1 MKQIHVLDKET
12 IDKIAAGE
20 VVERP
25 ASVVKELVENAIDAG
40 ATSITVEIKDGG
52 ISFMRITDNGSGIAK
67 EQIRTAFLRH
77 ATSKIENAE
86 DLSRIASLGFRGEAL
101 SSIAAVAQV
110 ELITKTADALTG
122 TRIQIEGGDEKAFE
136 EVGAPDGTTFLIR
149 NLFFNTPV
157 RRKFLK
163 QPPTEGGYVV
173 DLMEHL
179 ALSRPDIS
187 FKFIMGSQT
196 KFYTSGNGAL
206 KEVIYRI
213 YGRDISGQVIPID
226 FEENGFHI
234 KGYLGSPALVRSNRN
249 HEIYFLNGRFIRSQV
264 LSKAI
269 EEGYREYLMQHK
281 FPLCVLHI
289 TVEDKSQVDV
299 NVHPAKME
307 VRFSDGP
314 EVYRL
319 ISKAI
324 GECLKHREMI
334 PEATLPEAKK
344 PVEKIRNAVW
354 PAGKTASDSAAAV
367 HSVAAK
373 GAFRPLTESV
383 STDAAGLRAGSVP
396 VSARQPV
403 NHSNEVSAGGEAD
416 GAIHAGGSADEQ
428 AGGAIHGGVSAGSQS
443 GGAFNDGGAVRR
455 QSDGGQTAGAS
466 YGCGTAGGQAGGTSG
481 RRPGRPGSS
490 FNYGIRELEIMTA
503 TLSECQKQ
511 SEESLAGIKST
522 EKISVPEPFETKRT
536 EQFKVM
542 EEMRYEAD
550 RMKMTDFKQETLFE
564 TKTFIEE
571 NRMRYR
577 IIGQVFDTY
586 WLVQFEDKLYI
597 IDQHAAHEK
606 VKYERFMK
614 QYHQKAMVTQNL
626 MPPIIVSLTGAEEG
640 VLKEYREIFRTLG
653 FEVEAFGGN
662 EYALRAVPVDLYGC
676 NEKQMFLEVL
686 DELADMGPR
695 ESLKVVEEKIAS
707 MSCKA
712 AVKGNSALSQAEAEK
727 LIDELLTLENPYNCP
742 HGRPTII
749 TMSKYE
755 MEKRFKR

>member
-1 MKQIHVLDKET
+1 MSQIHVLDAET

-25 ASVVKELVENAIDAG
+25 ASVVKELVENSIDAG

-67 EQIRTAFLRH
+67 DQIRTAFLRH
-77 ATSKIENAE
+77 ATSKIESAE

-101 SSIAAVAQV
+101 SSISAVSQV
-110 ELITKTADALTG
+110 ELVTKTKDSLTG
-122 TRIQIEGGDEKAFE
+122 TRVIIEGGIEKAFE

-163 QPPTEGGYVV
+163 QPATEGGYVA

-187 FKFIMGSQT
+187 FKFMMGSQT
-196 KFYTSGNGAL
+196 KFYTSGNGEL

-213 YGRDISGQVIPID
+213 YGKDVAANLIPID
-226 FEENGFHI
+226 FEENGLQI

-249 HEIYFLNGRFIRSQV
+249 HEIYFLNSRFIRSSV

-269 EEGYREYLMQHK
+269 EEGYKEYLMQHK
-281 FPLCVLHI
+281 FPLCVLHMN
-289 TVEDKSQVDV
+289 VEDKSKVDV
-299 NVHPAKME
+299 NVHPTKME

-314 EVYRL
+314 AVYNL
-319 ISKAI
+319 IMHAI
-324 GECLKHREMI
+324 RTTLKNKEMI
-334 PEATLPEAKK
+334 PETTLPEAKVPVRKEVTYTEVVMPGMPAK
-344 PVEKIRNAVW
+344 PFVKEVTNTVNRPVTIASNKKDYTEQVPTNNQGTSIGINELKIMSDVLEST
-354 PAGKTASDSAAAV
+354 KTASPKFKA
-367 HSVAAK
+367 
-373 GAFRPLTESV
+373 
-383 STDAAGLRAGSVP
+383 
-396 VSARQPV
+396 
-403 NHSNEVSAGGEAD
+403 
-416 GAIHAGGSADEQ
+416 
-428 AGGAIHGGVSAGSQS
+428 
-443 GGAFNDGGAVRR
+443 
-455 QSDGGQTAGAS
+455 
-466 YGCGTAGGQAGGTSG
+466 
-481 RRPGRPGSS
+481 
-490 FNYGIRELEIMTA
+490 
-503 TLSECQKQ
+503 
-511 SEESLAGIKST
+511 
-522 EKISVPEPFETKRT
+522 PEPFETKRT
-536 EQFKVM
+536 QSFKVM
-542 EEMRYEAD
+542 EEVRYQAERKD
-550 RMKMTDFKQETLFE
+550 MTDFKQETLFE
-564 TKTFIEE
+564 TKMISQE
-571 NRMRYR
+571 NRTKYQM
-577 IIGQVFDTY
+577 IGQVFDTY

-614 QYHQKAMVTQNL
+614 QYQEKTIITQNL
-626 MPPIIVSLTGAEEG
+626 MPPIIVSLTGKEEMI
-640 VLKEYREIFRTLG
+640 LKEYEELFNNLG
-653 FEVEAFGGN
+653 FEIEEFGGD

-686 DELADMGPR
+686 DDLSDIGPR
-695 ESLKVVEEKIAS
+695 ESIKVVEEKIAS
-707 MSCKA
+707 MACKA
-712 AVKGNSALSQAEAEK
+712 AVKGNNTISREEAEK

>member
-1 MKQIHVLDKET
+1 MNQIHVLDAET

-67 EQIRTAFLRH
+67 NQIRTAFLRH
-77 ATSKIENAE
+77 ATSKIESAE

-101 SSIAAVAQV
+101 SSISAVSQV
-110 ELITKTADALTG
+110 ELVTKTKDSLTG
-122 TRIQIEGGDEKAFE
+122 TRVIIEGGVEKVFE

-187 FKFIMGSQT
+187 FKFMVGSQT
-196 KFYTSGNGAL
+196 KFYTSGNGEL

-213 YGRDISGQVIPID
+213 YGKDVAANVIPID
-226 FEENGFHI
+226 FEENGFRI
-234 KGYLGSPALVRSNRN
+234 KGYLGNSTLVRSNRN
-249 HEIYFLNGRFIRSQV
+249 HEIYFLNGRFIRSSV

-269 EEGYREYLMQHK
+269 EEGYKEYLMQHK
-281 FPLCVLHI
+281 FPLCVLQI

-299 NVHPAKME
+299 NVHPTKME

-314 EVYRL
+314 AVYNLVMRAIRERL
-319 ISKAI
+319 KN
-324 GECLKHREMI
+324 KEMI
-334 PEATLPEAKK
+334 PETTLPEAKK
-344 PVEKIRNAVW
+344 PDVQNDATKSFVSKGYEDRKQVSYTEVTMPGMPTHPANRVMTERVNSNNEGAYKYTEKELNNQGNTIGLKELKIMSDMLENTKTSVMQEQQGVIAKSL
-354 PAGKTASDSAAAV
+354 GKDFEISFEDEEV
-367 HSVAAK
+367 K
-373 GAFRPLTESV
+373 
-383 STDAAGLRAGSVP
+383 TDA
-396 VSARQPV
+396 
-403 NHSNEVSAGGEAD
+403 
-416 GAIHAGGSADEQ
+416 SADMQ
-428 AGGAIHGGVSAGSQS
+428 KNNSDRIQNSSAPKFS
-443 GGAFNDGGAVRR
+443 
-455 QSDGGQTAGAS
+455 
-466 YGCGTAGGQAGGTSG
+466 
-481 RRPGRPGSS
+481 
-490 FNYGIRELEIMTA
+490 I
-503 TLSECQKQ
+503 
-511 SEESLAGIKST
+511 
-522 EKISVPEPFETKRT
+522 PEPFETKRT
-536 EQFKVM
+536 QQFKVM
-542 EEMRYEAD
+542 EEVRYQPD
-550 RMKMTDFKQETLFE
+550 RPLMTDFTQETLFE
-564 TKTFIEE
+564 KKVISQE
-571 NRMRYR
+571 NRTKYQ

-614 QYHQKAMVTQNL
+614 QYHEKTLVTQNL
-626 MPPIIVSLTGAEEG
+626 MPPIIVSLTGREETI
-640 VLKEYREIFRTLG
+640 LKEYAELFENLG
-653 FEVEAFGGN
+653 FEIEEFGGD

-676 NEKQMFLEVL
+676 NERQMFLEVL
-686 DELADMGPR
+686 DELSELGPR
-695 ESLKVVEEKIAS
+695 EGLKVVEEKIAS

-712 AVKGNSALSQAEAEK
+712 AVKGNNRLSREEAEK

>member
-1 MKQIHVLDKET
+1 MVHGTIKDESEKRNQKGTGMNRIHVLDKET

-40 ATSITVEIKDGG
+40 ATSVTVEIKDGG
-52 ISFMRITDNGSGIAK
+52 ISFMRITDNGTGIAK
-67 EQIRTAFLRH
+67 NQIRTAFLRH

-110 ELITKTADALTG
+110 ELITKTADSLTG
-122 TRIQIEGGDEKAFE
+122 TRIQIEGGEEKAFE

-163 QPPTEGGYVV
+163 QPATEGGYIV
-173 DLMEHL
+173 DLMEHM

-187 FKFIMGSQT
+187 FKFIVGSQT
-196 KFYTSGNGAL
+196 KFYTSGNGEL

-226 FEENGFHI
+226 FEENGFRI

-249 HEIYFLNGRFIRSQV
+249 HEIYFLNGRFIRSQI

-269 EEGYREYLMQHK
+269 EEGYSAYLMQHK
-281 FPLCVLHI
+281 FPLCILHI
-289 TVEDKSQVDV
+289 TVEDKTQVDV
-299 NVHPAKME
+299 NVHPTKME

-314 EVYRL
+314 AVYQL
-319 ISKAI
+319 TSGAI
-324 GECLKHREMI
+324 RECLKRKEMI
-334 PEATLPEAKK
+334 PEATLPEAGRPVAERKTAVQQKEGAQGGAAGRNGGESEITEK
-344 PVEKIRNAVW
+344 PTEPVKTAAANIVAESM
-354 PAGKTASDSAAAV
+354 PAGQ
-367 HSVAAK
+367 SVT
-373 GAFRPLTESV
+373 GA
-383 STDAAGLRAGSVP
+383 
-396 VSARQPV
+396 
-403 NHSNEVSAGGEAD
+403 
-416 GAIHAGGSADEQ
+416 
-428 AGGAIHGGVSAGSQS
+428 AGSQIQYTGVS
-443 GGAFNDGGAVRR
+443 GNR
-455 QSDGGQTAGAS
+455 QGAS
-466 YGCGTAGGQAGGTSG
+466 RNRTSSGT
-481 RRPGRPGSS
+481 GSS
-490 FNYGIRELEIMTA
+490 FQYGIKELEIMTA
-503 TLSECQKQ
+503 TLSECENRPK
-511 SEESLAGIKST
+511 EPET
-522 EKISVPEPFETKRT
+522 EINPPKVSVPEPFETRRT

-550 RMKMTDFKQETLFE
+550 RTKMSDFRQETLFE
-564 TKTFIEE
+564 TKVLVEE
-571 NRMRYR
+571 NRMKYR

-586 WLVQFEDKLYI
+586 WMVQFEDKLYI

-614 QYHQKAMVTQNL
+614 QYHEKNIVTQNL
-626 MPPIIVSLTGAEEG
+626 MPPIILSLTGAEES
-640 VLKEYREIFRTLG
+640 VLKEYEETFAALG
-653 FEVEAFGGN
+653 FEIEAFGGN

-686 DELADMGPR
+686 DELSEVGSR
-695 ESLKVVEEKIAS
+695 GSLKVVEEKIAS

-712 AVKGNSALSQAEAEK
+712 AVKGNNTLSYAEADK
-727 LIDELLTLENPYNCP
+727 LIDELLTLDNPYNCP

>member
-1 MKQIHVLDKET
+1 MNQIHVLDAET

-67 EQIRTAFLRH
+67 DQIRTAFLRH
-77 ATSKIENAE
+77 ATSKIESAE
-86 DLSRIASLGFRGEAL
+86 DLSHIASLGFRGEAL
-101 SSIAAVAQV
+101 SSISAVSQV
-110 ELITKTADALTG
+110 ELVTKTKDSLTG
-122 TRIQIEGGDEKAFE
+122 TRVIIEGGIEKAFE

-163 QPPTEGGYVV
+163 QPATEGGYVA

-187 FKFIMGSQT
+187 FKFMVGSQT
-196 KFYTSGNGAL
+196 KFYTSGNSEL

-213 YGRDISGQVIPID
+213 YGKDVATNLIPID
-226 FEENGFHI
+226 FEEDGLQI

-249 HEIYFLNGRFIRSQV
+249 HEIYFLNGRFIRSSV

-269 EEGYREYLMQHK
+269 EEGYKEYLMQHK
-281 FPLCVLHI
+281 FPLCVLHMN
-289 TVEDKSQVDV
+289 VEDKSQVDV
-299 NVHPAKME
+299 NVHPTKME

-314 EVYRL
+314 AVYNL
-319 ISKAI
+319 IMQAVRTT
-324 GECLKHREMI
+324 LKNKEMI
-334 PEATLPEAKK
+334 PETTLPEAKAPVRKEVTYTEVVIPGMPAK
-344 PVEKIRNAVW
+344 PFVKEVTYTVNQPVTIASNKKDYTEQVPTNNQGTSIGINELKIMSDVLEST
-354 PAGKTASDSAAAV
+354 KTASPKFKA
-367 HSVAAK
+367 
-373 GAFRPLTESV
+373 
-383 STDAAGLRAGSVP
+383 
-396 VSARQPV
+396 
-403 NHSNEVSAGGEAD
+403 
-416 GAIHAGGSADEQ
+416 
-428 AGGAIHGGVSAGSQS
+428 
-443 GGAFNDGGAVRR
+443 
-455 QSDGGQTAGAS
+455 
-466 YGCGTAGGQAGGTSG
+466 
-481 RRPGRPGSS
+481 
-490 FNYGIRELEIMTA
+490 
-503 TLSECQKQ
+503 
-511 SEESLAGIKST
+511 
-522 EKISVPEPFETKRT
+522 PEPFETKRT
-536 EQFKVM
+536 QSFKVM
-542 EEMRYEAD
+542 EEVRYQAERKD
-550 RMKMTDFKQETLFE
+550 MTDFKQETLFE
-564 TKTFIEE
+564 TKVISQE
-571 NRMRYR
+571 NRTKYQV
-577 IIGQVFDTY
+577 IGQVFDTY

-614 QYHQKAMVTQNL
+614 QYQEKTIITQNL
-626 MPPIIVSLTGAEEG
+626 MPPIIVSLTGKEEMI
-640 VLKEYREIFRTLG
+640 LKEYEELFNNLG
-653 FEVEAFGGN
+653 FEIEEFGGD
-662 EYALRAVPVDLYGC
+662 EYALRAVSVDLYGC

-686 DELADMGPR
+686 DDLSDIGPR

-707 MSCKA
+707 MACKA
-712 AVKGNSALSQAEAEK
+712 AVKGNNTISREEAEK

>member
-1 MKQIHVLDKET
+1 MMKQIHVLDKET

-25 ASVVKELVENAIDAG
+25 ASVVKELVENAIDAA

-67 EQIRTAFLRH
+67 DQIRTAFLRH

-86 DLSRIASLGFRGEAL
+86 DLSQIMSLGFRGEAL

-110 ELITKTADALTG
+110 ELITKTADSLTG
-122 TRIQIEGGDEKAFE
+122 TRIQIEGGEEKVFE

-163 QPPTEGGYVV
+163 QPPTEGGYIV

-187 FKFIMGSQT
+187 FKFIVGSQT
-196 KFYTSGNGAL
+196 KFYTSGNGEL

-269 EEGYREYLMQHK
+269 EEGYSEYLMQHK

-289 TVEDKSQVDV
+289 TVEDRSQVDV

-314 EVYRL
+314 EIYRL

-324 GECLKHREMI
+324 RECLRRKEMI
-334 PEATLPEAKK
+334 PETTLPEAKK
-344 PVEKIRNAVW
+344 PMEEMKSNAIW
-354 PAGKTASDSAAAV
+354 PAGKTVSDSASAVSSAAPQGV
-367 HSVAAK
+367 SRMLIEPVKVA
-373 GAFRPLTESV
+373 S
-383 STDAAGLRAGSVP
+383 AGMSAGSTP
-396 VSARQPV
+396 ASARQPV
-403 NHSNEVSAGGEAD
+403 NHNNGAAAGG
-416 GAIHAGGSADEQ
+416 
-428 AGGAIHGGVSAGSQS
+428 QS
-443 GGAFNDGGAVRR
+443 GGATNDGGTARGQSGGTFNDGGSV
-455 QSDGGQTAGAS
+455 GGQTGRGSAGR
-466 YGCGTAGGQAGGTSG
+466 YV
-481 RRPGRPGSS
+481 PGPGSN

-511 SEESLAGIKST
+511 SEEPLGGIKST
-522 EKISVPEPFETKRT
+522 ERISVPEPFETKRT

-564 TKTFIEE
+564 TKVLIEE
-571 NRMRYR
+571 NRMKYR

-614 QYHQKAMVTQNL
+614 QYHEKAMVTQNL

-640 VLKEYREIFRTLG
+640 VLKEYEETFRTLG

-676 NEKQMFLEVL
+676 NEKQIFLEVL

-712 AVKGNSALSQAEAEK
+712 AVKGNSTLSQAEAEK